1 MTSLVV
7 MVAGMSSR
15 FGGNPKQMAIVGPN
29 NETLIEYS
37 VNQAIKNAFDR
48 IIFITNSKTE
58 KLFVDIFQDRYK
70 DIPVIYIQQS
80 YDEQRI
86 RPWGTGDAVASLFPI
101 AKKTKSSKYII
112 INGDDIYGED
122 TFYNGFNL
130 LCESSSNI
138 IAGLLVS
145 DTLPEEGNVNRG
157 IITIDGDNVVH
168 LEERLNISKKKNP
181 ELLDKL
187 SNVNFLGLQLEA
199 LEHLYILNDKFKT
212 ENKDDEK
219 IESLLTDHLNNLVYR
234 NLINLKYFYIR
245 NKILGIT
252 NPGDELKLKD
262 ILSN

>member
-15 FGGNPKQMAIVGPN
+15 FDGKPKQMAIVGPN

-37 VNQAIKNAFDR
+37 VNQAIKNPFDR

-58 KLFVDIFQDRYK
+58 NLFVDIFQDKYK
-70 DIPVIYIQQS
+70 NIPVIYIQQK
-80 YDEQRI
+80 YDEMRI

-101 AKKTKSSKYII
+101 AKKIKSSKFII
-112 INGDDIYGED
+112 INGDDIYGEG
-122 TFYNGFNL
+122 TFSDGFNL
-130 LCESSSNI
+130 LHETHRNI
-138 IAGLLVS
+138 IGGLLVS

-157 IITIDGDNVVH
+157 IITIDGDDVLH
-168 LEERLNISKKKNP
+168 LEEILNISKTNNP

-187 SNVNFLGLQLEA
+187 SNVNFIGLQFEA

-212 ENKDDEK
+212 DNKDDEK
-219 IESLLTDHLNNLVYR
+219 IESLLTEHLNNLVNR
-234 NLINLKYFYIR
+234 NLIKIQYFYIR

-252 NPGDELKLKD
+252 NPGDEVNLRD
-262 ILSN
+262 ILSI

>member
-15 FGGNPKQMAIVGPN
+15 FGGKPKQMAIVGPN

-37 VNQAIKNAFDR
+37 VNQAIKNPFDR

-58 KLFVDIFQDRYK
+58 ELFVDIFQDRYK
-70 DIPVIYIQQS
+70 DIPVIYIQQK
-80 YDEQRI
+80 YDEMRI

-101 AKKTKSSKYII
+101 AKKTKSSKFII
-112 INGDDIYGED
+112 INGDDIYGEA
-122 TFYNGFNL
+122 TFLDGFNL
-130 LCESSSNI
+130 LHKTSSNI
-138 IAGLLVS
+138 IGGLLVS

-157 IITIDGDNVVH
+157 IITIDGDRVVH
-168 LEERLNISKKKNP
+168 LDERLNISKKNNP

-187 SNVNFLGLQLEA
+187 SNVNFIGLRLDA
-199 LEHLYILNDKFKT
+199 LEHLYILNDKFKKD
-212 ENKDDEK
+212 NKDDERV
-219 IESLLTDHLNNLVYR
+219 ESLLTEHLNNLVNR
-234 NLINLKYFYIR
+234 SLIKLQYFYIR

-252 NPGDELKLKD
+252 NPSDEVKLKD